1 MMHIESADADLQDLL
16 LQLARYFSANET
28 RISVAEAS
36 TCFLRLSLIDSTAL
50 VRLFLLL
57 CPSFQSVLSQQ
68 GKPSETSTTTT
79 NRPESSNRARGLPR
93 SPPSPPE
100 SSTQSNSESDNAFN
114 ADGCCQSKNPT
125 STNDETRPTSQP
137 GHIVDA
143 TVSQAIGGVEN
154 LNIPGPSIP
163 EQTSLSQQCSLVEL
177 APPILG
183 ELTVHPSDTTG
194 HSPTS
199 SDDAVDKTRLA
210 SCNDVAFTPT
220 LRQLLEDCK
229 TDRGLFLRKVEE
241 SQAALPNGQG
251 WQAAI
256 ATKQDNADMR
266 DLLSIYH
273 RFECYN
279 IYRHVVDA
287 GYHTGEHWIRD
298 KRQELTKKLCDD
310 FPERFENAK
319 AANKCL
325 NWVDQGCK
333 YHEWTKAFGEEQ
345 ELGFLVAL
353 PSEIPRSSYTSR
365 CTKEQMSAA
374 AMRFTALGICE
385 LVKSLELSELGNHI
399 AQRLKDM
406 TTRQRHCTDA
416 PERHIHR
423 SCKPPGLMPSLG
435 TPAILPSDQ
444 STPRTAVTLCDD
456 IEMMD
461 DTTFM
466 SEFMLPDDTWNN
478 YQLSCSTYL
487 DHFMDSQLTAF
498 TLPLEEWYP
507 TCMDIE
513 SQNVS

>member
-1 MMHIESADADLQDLL
+1 MGVGESL
-16 LQLARYFSANET
+16 Y
-28 RISVAEAS
+28 
-36 TCFLRLSLIDSTAL
+36 
-50 VRLFLLL
+50 
-57 CPSFQSVLSQQ
+57 
-68 GKPSETSTTTT
+68 
-79 NRPESSNRARGLPR
+79 
-93 SPPSPPE
+93 
-100 SSTQSNSESDNAFN
+100 
-114 ADGCCQSKNPT
+114 
-125 STNDETRPTSQP
+125 
-137 GHIVDA
+137 
-143 TVSQAIGGVEN
+143 
-154 LNIPGPSIP
+154 IPGPSIP

-177 APPILG
+177 APPVLG
-183 ELTVHPSDTTG
+183 ELTVHPTDTTG
-194 HSPTS
+194 HLPTS

-333 YHEWTKAFGEEQ
+333 YHEWTKAFSEEQ

-353 PSEIPRSSYTSR
+353 PSEIPRSAYAPILSDDR
-365 CTKEQMSAA
+365 VMS
-374 AMRFTALGICE
+374 
-385 LVKSLELSELGNHI
+385 
-399 AQRLKDM
+399 
-406 TTRQRHCTDA
+406 
-416 PERHIHR
+416 HR
-423 SCKPPGLMPSLG
+423 
-435 TPAILPSDQ
+435 
-444 STPRTAVTLCDD
+444 
-456 IEMMD
+456 
-461 DTTFM
+461 
-466 SEFMLPDDTWNN
+466 
-478 YQLSCSTYL
+478 
-487 DHFMDSQLTAF
+487 
-498 TLPLEEWYP
+498 
-507 TCMDIE
+507 
-513 SQNVS
+513 